1 MIIDSNLALEEALS
15 LPQIIKPPKEVLDR
29 QRLVNVSYYSFD
41 EKLHLGQIIVDKDLI
56 ADVRAVFEL
65 IKKIKFPIASAI
77 PMGSKKMLDDRSSMD
92 LNNTVGF
99 NYRYIVKTQK
109 LSNHSLGRA
118 IDINPKQ
125 NPYIRSDYQSGG
137 SYDPKELGTI
147 LENGEIVRFFKT
159 CGWDW
164 GGDWIDRKDYMH
176 FEKPMKR

>member
-41 EKLHLGQIIVDKDLI
+41 EDLV
-56 ADVRAVFEL
+56 ADVKAVFEL

-164 GGDWIDRKDYMH
+164 GGDWTDRKDYMH
-176 FEKPMKR
+176 FEKP